1 MMDLLSFRIPLS
13 SNVNVVTPTHA
24 NPSQGPCHQANGHV
38 FQTTAKPM
46 SARCQRRLRRR
57 PEICGAGY
65 KPRVAELRD
74 NPVNPVKRLAIVA
87 AAGAVSAVLIS
98 GCGSSTTT
106 VAAAPV
112 TSASSYMTP
121 AAPTS
126 VLQMRFPVDAYELT
140 TLQSA
145 QLLYLTQRLRQQC
158 MRSFGFDYLPNL
170 STGMISPQVRATDEH
185 LTRLYGIS
193 DATAARTYGY
203 HMPTWVTETAG
214 GAAIGQLSRA
224 EQAVLTGQG
233 ATSYDGRAIP
243 TATPYDAGGDPR
255 WQTASAA
262 SPTEIQT
269 TRHDITCKLRVNL
282 LGVEY
287 TVQSGYETT
296 AIAKNSQALAPITA
310 SLGPEAT
317 AISHLMTQYP

>member
-1 MMDLLSFRIPLS
+1 
-13 SNVNVVTPTHA
+13 
-24 NPSQGPCHQANGHV
+24 
-38 FQTTAKPM
+38 
-46 SARCQRRLRRR
+46 
-57 PEICGAGY
+57 
-65 KPRVAELRD
+65 
-74 NPVNPVKRLAIVA
+74 VNPVKRLAIVA

-98 GCGSSTTT
+98 GCGSSTTTT

-170 STGMISPQVRATDEH
+170 STGLISSQARATDEH
-185 LTRLYGIS
+185 LTRLYGVS
-193 DATAARTYGY
+193 DAAAARTYGY
-203 HMPTWVTETAG
+203 HMPTWVTETAD

-243 TATPYDAGGDPR
+243 TGGCLNKAANQLLQAGVGVSTQRSAGAGGGLPGEITADAFESTLRDPRVLAAYAKWSSCMRAFGYRYATPYDAGGDPR
-255 WQTASAA
+255 WQTATAA

-269 TRHDITCKLRVNL
+269 TQHDITCKLRVNL

-296 AIAKNSQALAPITA
+296 AIAKNAQALAPITA